1 MPEVVFQLDEDSTE
15 ALKKAADRDA
25 VTPSDWAR
33 NAVVHQLQREEPL
46 ADRQYR
52 LAGRYPGEYVVLV
65 GERVIHH
72 TTDRA
77 EAGRAFKQVFAE
89 DPKASPVMVDPNVP
103 NEPRPVVRGRAL
115 VRRPEH

>member
-1 MPEVVFQLDEDSTE
+1 MPQVAFQLDEDTTE
-15 ALKKAADRDA
+15 ALSKAADRDD
-25 VTPSDWAR
+25 VTPADWAR

-46 ADRQYR
+46 ADCQYR
-52 LAGRYPGEYVVLV
+52 LASRYPGEYVVLV
-65 GERVIHH
+65 GERVIRH

-77 EAGRAFKQVFAE
+77 EAGRAFKQVFAD

-115 VRRPEH
+115 AGRLKV

>member
-1 MPEVVFQLDEDSTE
+1 MPQVAFQLDKDTTE
-15 ALKKAADRDA
+15 ALNRAADRDV

-33 NAVVHQLQREEPL
+33 TAVVHQLQREEPL

-52 LAGRYPGEYVVLV
+52 IAGRYPGEYVVLV

-77 EAGRAFKQVFAE
+77 EAGRAFKQVFAD

-103 NEPRPVVRGRAL
+103 NEPRPIVRGRAL
-115 VRRPEH
+115 VRRPKG